1 MLTEEAQG
9 AIRSIVEE
17 AGVGPNGGLRIS
29 GANEGNGE
37 TALEFDVAH
46 GPADGD
52 EVVTDG
58 GATVFL
64 DETAS
69 ALLPGDSVQ
78 RPRPQWTAWRRSELR
93 SHAGSRPASCGCRG
107 LYATHRRGRLGAR
120 EQVIRLAQRG
130 AAAGRVGDDIVERAR
145 ECAHIGLHQPL
156 RLTPQDKLV
165 EIVRKSQ
172 ELALAGEGGEDEAT
186 ASEK

>member
-1 MLTEEAQG
+1 LRSRLSGYARAVLVLTEDAQG
-9 AIRSIVEE
+9 AIRGIVEE
-17 AGVGPNGGLRIS
+17 SGVGPNGGLRIS

-69 ALLPGDSVQ
+69 ALL
-78 RPRPQWTAWRRSELR
+78 T
-93 SHAGSRPASCGCRG
+93 
-107 LYATHRRGRLGAR
+107 
-120 EQVIRLAQRG
+120 
-130 AAAGRVGDDIVERAR
+130 
-145 ECAHIGLHQPL
+145 
-156 RLTPQDKLV
+156 DKLLDV
-165 EIVRKSQ
+165 HTHGDHFHFSV
-172 ELALAGEGGEDEAT
+172 DEQ
-186 ASEK
+186 SG

>member
-37 TALEFDVAH
+37 TALEFDVTH

-69 ALLPGDSVQ
+69 ALL
-78 RPRPQWTAWRRSELR
+78 T
-93 SHAGSRPASCGCRG
+93 
-107 LYATHRRGRLGAR
+107 
-120 EQVIRLAQRG
+120 
-130 AAAGRVGDDIVERAR
+130 
-145 ECAHIGLHQPL
+145 
-156 RLTPQDKLV
+156 DKLLDV
-165 EIVRKSQ
+165 HAHGDHFHFSI
-172 ELALAGEGGEDEAT
+172 DEQ
-186 ASEK
+186 SG